1 MTNSQ
6 LFKQAHQ
13 LAKAI
18 ILKGDCYRTTFGAC
32 LKLIKSKLSKK
43 DSKVSVDCKHL
54 FVTTTLFFI
63 TQIIGLSFFITSV
76 A

>member
-1 MTNSQ
+1 MNKSQ
-6 LFKQAHQ
+6 LFKQAHK

-32 LKLIKSKLSKK
+32 LKLIKSKLIKK
-43 DSKVSVDCKHL
+43 DSKVAIDCKHL

-63 TQIIGLSFFITSV
+63 TQIVGLSFFVMT
-76 A
+76 AA